1 VPFEPGSVFKVIT
14 LSSALETTNLRP
26 ESLINCGNGAITLFG
41 RTIHEAHH
49 GYGILP
55 MAMVLAKSSNI
66 GAIQIG
72 MRVGQNNLYNYVRRF
87 GFGERSGIPLPA
99 ESPGMVRKLT
109 RWGKTSLSS
118 VSMGHEIGVTT
129 LQLAQAC
136 SVVANGGLL
145 VRPRLILRTGDQAAP
160 TVSPRRVLQPETA
173 ITMRQMMEGVI
184 LFGTGRRYA
193 NLQGYSAAGKTG
205 SAQIYDFATRHYTH
219 SYNASFMGFAPVT
232 NPAIVV
238 VVTVNGTHGGSAGY
252 GGPVAGP
259 IFRAVATE
267 TLRVLDVPK
276 DLPDTPPE
284 PTPAIEVADLNDVA
298 IPDLDPSVP
307 NVLEEVARQPQAPSP
322 AEPAREA
329 AAEAAVAAAVAAAVE
344 DGPKVPNFEGLSKRA
359 VVAEAQAQGLA
370 VLLTGA
376 GIARTQAPPPGGIL
390 HPGERIRVGFVK

>member
-1 VPFEPGSVFKVIT
+1 
-14 LSSALETTNLRP
+14 
-26 ESLINCGNGAITLFG
+26 
-41 RTIHEAHH
+41 
-49 GYGILP
+49 
-55 MAMVLAKSSNI
+55 
-66 GAIQIG
+66 
-72 MRVGQNNLYNYVRRF
+72 
-87 GFGERSGIPLPA
+87 
-99 ESPGMVRKLT
+99 
-109 RWGKTSLSS
+109 
-118 VSMGHEIGVTT
+118 
-129 LQLAQAC
+129 
-136 SVVANGGLL
+136 
-145 VRPRLILRTGDQAAP
+145 
-160 TVSPRRVLQPETA
+160 
-173 ITMRQMMEGVI
+173 MMEGVV

-284 PTPAIEVADLNDVA
+284 ATPAIQVADLNDVA
-298 IPDLDPSVP
+298 IPDLDSSEP
-307 NVLEEVARQPQAPSP
+307 NVLEEAASQFQAPAP
-322 AEPAREA
+322 AGPPAALPAQVPADA
-329 AAEAAVAAAVAAAVE
+329 AATAE

-359 VVAEAQAQGLA
+359 VVAEAQAQGLN
-370 VLLTGA
+370 VSLTGA